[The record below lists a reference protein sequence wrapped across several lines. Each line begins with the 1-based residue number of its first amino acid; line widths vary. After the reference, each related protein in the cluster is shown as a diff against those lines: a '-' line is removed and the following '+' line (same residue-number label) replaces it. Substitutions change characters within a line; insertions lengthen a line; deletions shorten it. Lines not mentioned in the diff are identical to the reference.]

1 MDIMINDKEDE
12 IIKEHFWSPLSRC
25 QIEFKKSLKSTH
37 FMFHCVNFFQY
48 KCLTK
53 KTKRD

>member
-25 QIEFKKSLKSTH
+25 QIEFKKSLKVLILCFIVLISFNTN
-37 FMFHCVNFFQY
+37 V
-48 KCLTK
+48 
-53 KTKRD
+53 